1 MDHSVKAV
9 FTDIDGTLLNSMH
22 RVTPRTREQVLRII
36 RKGIPF
42 VIVSARSPS
51 GIYPIM
57 RRNGFSCALISY
69 SGALIMDPDRKVLYS
84 KEIRRETAARIERYF
99 AGKKYDKMAA
109 AKDQSYYFVFVH
121 EDGAGLSRLPE
132 LFGDKKIEA
141 SIDEI
146 YTLEEVN
153 KALEKVASGGSKGKT
168 ILRIS

>member
-1 MDHSVKAV
+1 M
-9 FTDIDGTLLNSMH
+9 FTIIQCLFI
-22 RVTPRTREQVLRII
+22 RILF
-36 RKGIPF
+36 GI
-42 VIVSARSPS
+42 
-51 GIYPIM
+51 
-57 RRNGFSCALISY
+57 
-69 SGALIMDPDRKVLYS
+69 
-84 KEIRRETAARIERYF
+84 

-109 AKDQSYYFVFVH
+109 AKDQSYYVFVH

>member
-1 MDHSVKAV
+1 M
-9 FTDIDGTLLNSMH
+9 FTIIQCLFI
-22 RVTPRTREQVLRII
+22 RILF
-36 RKGIPF
+36 GI
-42 VIVSARSPS
+42 
-51 GIYPIM
+51 
-57 RRNGFSCALISY
+57 
-69 SGALIMDPDRKVLYS
+69 
-84 KEIRRETAARIERYF
+84 

-132 LFGDKKIEA
+132 LFGDIKIEA

-168 ILRIS
+168 ILQIS